1 MQTVPREF
9 REKPERTGRH
19 RIFTLPTLIVRMEKL
34 DFQQQ
39 TVRISSTSGS
49 IRILHPQTV
58 RTRQNMLGQKLR
70 ATKVT
75 KAIREIR
82 EILGIPD
89 RRGNQ
94 EQTERTGS
102 A

>member
-1 MQTVPREF
+1 MPITEL
-9 REKPERTGRH
+9 TD
-19 RIFTLPTLIVRMEKL
+19 L
-34 DFQQQ
+34 QQQ
-39 TVRISSTSGS
+39 ISVVEIQSQYLKKVQNYKGDDLKKYIEKT
-49 IRILHPQTV
+49 QTV